1 MLLLRGSISQFSVCV
16 LEPVAHAQ
24 SRLPPPVC
32 SRFPP
37 QFFRNADRRRRLRKA
52 ADVSGAPSCLHHL
65 NEFLRGRRSPR
76 WAVDLSERK
85 YISAVAETSPR
96 VKASPGGP
104 IHLEKRGRLEA
115 ARSVSRSGAVS
126 RRPDPSRGVG
136 PSRGVPIR
144 LEKRGRLET
153 AQDVYRRGRSITPN
167 YD

>member
-1 MLLLRGSISQFSVCV
+1 MQ
-16 LEPVAHAQ
+16 PK
-24 SRLPPPVC
+24 PY
-32 SRFPP
+32 
-37 QFFRNADRRRRLRKA
+37 FRNADRRRRLRKA

-104 IHLEKRGRLEA
+104 IRLEQRGRLEA
-115 ARSVSRSGAVS
+115 ARSVSRSGAGS
-126 RRPDPSRGVG
+126 RRPDPSRGGGASRGGPTRLEVWGRLEAARSRSVSSGVG

-153 AQDVYRRGRSITPN
+153 AQDVYRWGRSITPN